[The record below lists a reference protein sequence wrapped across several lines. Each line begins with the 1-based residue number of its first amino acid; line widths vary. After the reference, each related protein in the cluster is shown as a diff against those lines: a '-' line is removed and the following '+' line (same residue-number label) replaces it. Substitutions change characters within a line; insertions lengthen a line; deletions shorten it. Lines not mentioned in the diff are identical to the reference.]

1 MVALGIFPPPCAEV
15 CMISRRISA
24 WGSCI
29 LLVSLGLGILYLVT
43 VERLSV
49 AEALGFL
56 LAAAVLV
63 PLVLPANLRA
73 RRDR

>member
-1 MVALGIFPPPCAEV
+1 
-15 CMISRRISA
+15 MISRRISA